1 MASAISYPVR
11 SPQWILTYQGTN
23 ISADISTM
31 ILDITYRDYLSSLSG
46 EIEVTLEDH
55 NQRWQGEWSPALGD
69 QVNLAIGYYGEGL
82 LPCGDFQVDELELAG
97 PPDTFTLRCLA
108 AYITPSMRTR
118 NSLGY
123 ENQTL
128 LGIAQVIAGKCGLS
142 VMSAP
147 GVSDL
152 SFARVTQKYE
162 TDLAF
167 LKRLALEHGYD
178 FTIRGSILVFY
189 ARTAL
194 EAVSPIQSVT
204 RSDLESFEFRHR
216 THRIYRGAQ
225 VAYQDPVGK
234 ALIVQ
239 KAAATESIP
248 TSDVLKLT
256 PRCENGQQALLKAQA
271 ALQGQNTFFS
281 EGTLAM
287 PGSIAMAAGNNLA
300 LSGFG
305 EFDGTYMT
313 LVARHNLN
321 RAHGYTTQLEVR
333 RVY

>member
-1 MASAISYPVR
+1 MASGVSYPVR
-11 SPQWILTYQGTN
+11 SPQWILTYSGVN

-31 ILDITYRDYLSSLSG
+31 ILDITYRDFLSSLSG

-55 NQRWQGEWSPALGD
+55 DQRWQGSWYPALGD

-82 LPCGDFQVDELELAG
+82 LPCGGFQVDELELPG

-108 AYITPSMRTR
+108 AFITPSMRTR

-128 LGIAQVIAGKCGLS
+128 LGIAQTIAGKYGLS

-167 LKRLALEHGYD
+167 LKRLALEHGYV
-178 FTIRGSILVFY
+178 FTIPRTIPVFY
-189 ARTAL
+189 AVTAL
-194 EAVSPIQSVT
+194 EAVAPIQSLT
-204 RSDLESFEFRHR
+204 RSDLESFEFRNR
-216 THRIYRGAQ
+216 THRIYRSAQ

-239 KAAATESIP
+239 NSAATESIP
-248 TSDVLKLT
+248 TTDVLKLT
-256 PRCENGQQALLKAQA
+256 PRCENGPQALLKAQA
-271 ALQGQNTFFS
+271 ALQTQNIFFT

-287 PGSIAMAAGNNLA
+287 PGSI
-300 LSGFG
+300 
-305 EFDGTYMT
+305 
-313 LVARHNLN
+313 
-321 RAHGYTTQLEVR
+321 
-333 RVY
+333 

>member
-1 MASAISYPVR
+1 MAGAVASRP
-11 SPQWILTYQGTN
+11 
-23 ISADISTM
+23 
-31 ILDITYRDYLSSLSG
+31 
-46 EIEVTLEDH
+46 
-55 NQRWQGEWSPALGD
+55 GD

-82 LPCGDFQVDELELAG
+82 LPCGDFQVDEIELVG

-108 AYITPSMRTR
+108 AYITPAMRTR

-123 ENQTL
+123 ENLTL
-128 LGIAQVIAGKCGLS
+128 LGIAQVIAGIYGLS
-142 VMSAP
+142 VMTAT

-189 ARTAL
+189 ARSAL

-204 RSDLESFEFRHR
+204 RSDLESFEFRNR
-216 THRIYRGAQ
+216 TLRIYRGAQ

-234 ALIVQ
+234 SLIVQ

-256 PRCENGQQALLKAQA
+256 PRCENGQQAMLKAQA
-271 ALQGQNTFFS
+271 ALQAHNSYFI
-281 EGTLAM
+281 EGTFTM
-287 PGSIAMAAGNNLA
+287 PGSIAMASGNNLA

-313 LVARHNLN
+313 LGAKHSLN